1 MKVCL
6 AGELL
11 CSRRP
16 NDHQQ
21 KEEEEMAIIEA
32 TDQTFE
38 QEVMKGTVLVD
49 FWATWCGPCKML
61 APVLDELDAEIG
73 DDVKIVKI
81 EVEENPVT
89 AQAYGVMSVPTL
101 LLFIDGEMKAR
112 SGGYQPKEL
121 LMEFIENNRV

>member
-6 AGELL
+6 AGALL
-11 CSRRP
+11 CTRRP
-16 NDHQQ
+16 NDYQQ

-89 AQAYGVMSVPTL
+89 AQEYGVMSVPTL
-101 LLFIDGEMKAR
+101 LLFVDGEMKAR

-121 LMEFIENNRV
+121 LMEFIENNRA

>member
-6 AGELL
+6 AGAWF
-11 CSRRP
+11 CTGRP

-61 APVLDELDAEIG
+61 APVLDELDAEMG

-89 AQAYGVMSVPTL
+89 AQEYGVMSVPTL
-101 LLFIDGEMKAR
+101 LLFVDGEMKAR

-121 LMEFIENNRV
+121 LMEFIENNRA